1 MLRILRNE
9 ADEQEDG
16 LSLGL
21 DEIAREGARQMLR
34 QALHAEVAEYIEAHK
49 DVVDEDG
56 RRLVVRNG
64 SSKPRKILLGAGQIE
79 LQVPRVND
87 KRVDEDGERK
97 RYTSKI
103 LPRYMRK
110 SPKVA
115 EVIPVLYLRGMSS
128 GHFREALPVLL
139 GKDAAGLSPAT
150 ITRMTNVWTKDYEQF
165 KRRSLKD
172 KDFVYIWV
180 DGVHFKIRL
189 EDEKLCALV
198 VIGVRPDGQKEL
210 IAIEDGYRES
220 TESWASLLRDLKR
233 RGMKAPVLAV
243 GDGALGF
250 WNALGSVWPETEEQ
264 RCWVH
269 RIRNVLDKL
278 PKRLQEKAKQALH
291 EIMEA
296 PTKEDAE
303 EQIERF
309 KREYEAK
316 YPKSVESLKRD
327 QDKLLTYFGY
337 PAEHWRH
344 LRTTNVVESP
354 FATVRL
360 RTRVTKGAGSRKKGM
375 LMAFKLLDMAQQRWR
390 RTNGSELLPKVR
402 AGVRFVDGIERVTN
416 QERKVAA

>member
-79 LQVPRVND
+79 LQAPRVND
-87 KRVDEDGERK
+87 KRVDKDGERK

-150 ITRMTNVWTKDYEQF
+150 ITRMTNAWSKDYEQF

-172 KDFVYIWV
+172 TDFVYIWV

-220 TESWASLLRDLKR
+220 TENWASLLRDLKR

-250 WNALGSVWPETEEQ
+250 WNALGNVWPETEEQ

-316 YPKSVESLKRD
+316 YPKAVESLKRD

-402 AGVRFVDGIERVTN
+402 AGIRFVDGIERGTN